1 MWSLFDQ
8 SIKPDSLSMLS
19 LSSLDRMWKKGLW
32 TSWSNGSTSSRQLS
46 TMRIWLMK
54 TIRPPRTSTA
64 IVMTKTLG
72 RNSSS
77 HRT

>member
-32 TSWSNGSTSSRQLS
+32 TSWSNGSTSSRRLS

-72 RNSSS
+72 RNSLS

>member
-19 LSSLDRMWKKGLW
+19 LSSLDRMWKKGLS

-72 RNSSS
+72 RNSLS